1 MYVYFPQL
9 SESTHVLPVLHD
21 SGLPRLPPA
30 GIARIEDFKNAKS
43 ATVLPSGLPS
53 AVNPSFYAFT
63 RQNTRRNLYR
73 IQLP

>member
-1 MYVYFPQL
+1 MYVHFPQL
-9 SESTHVLPVLHD
+9 SESTQALPVLHD

-30 GIARIEDFKNAKS
+30 GITRKEDVTNLKS
-43 ATVLPSGLPS
+43 AVAIPRFVES
-53 AVNPSFYAFT
+53 AVSPSVYAYT